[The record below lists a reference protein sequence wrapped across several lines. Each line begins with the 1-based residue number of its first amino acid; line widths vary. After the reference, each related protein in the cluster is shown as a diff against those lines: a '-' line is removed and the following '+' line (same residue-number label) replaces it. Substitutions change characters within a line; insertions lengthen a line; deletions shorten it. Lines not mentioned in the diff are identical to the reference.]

1 VIRTRERVVLDDAL
15 IRNLYSEDEYVRQK
29 RPRSVLCLP
38 IVKQTKLVGALY
50 LENNFASGVFTSD
63 RVAVLELLASQA
75 AISLENVQLY
85 SDLQRENDDR
95 QRAEEKLR
103 RSEAYLTEA
112 QRLIR
117 TGSFGWNV
125 ATGEIVWSEETFRIF
140 GYEQTLSP
148 TLNMA
153 LQRVHPEDLAL
164 VQRTV
169 DRVSSDGRDFDYEHR
184 LLMPDGSITYV
195 HVMAH
200 TVRDASGRI
209 EFVGAVMDV
218 TAAKRA
224 EEELHKAQTELAH
237 VTRMTTFGEVTA
249 SIAHEVNQPLTGIA
263 TYGDASLRWLDHD
276 PPRLEEARSAIK
288 QMISSARHASDVI
301 GRIRVLSRKGVLE
314 RVPFDIN
321 KVIDDVT
328 AMIRPEINIHHV
340 SLRLDLGP
348 SLPPAHGD
356 RVQLQQVV
364 MNLLMNGIQA
374 MDPVTSRRRELRI
387 RSRKRRPDQILVSI
401 KDSGVGIELENA
413 DRLFNA
419 FFTTKPDGMGLGL
432 WICKSIIE
440 QHGGRIW
447 ATRNSGA
454 GSTVEFTLDARR
466 KSAS

>member
-1 VIRTRERVVLDDAL
+1 
-15 IRNLYSEDEYVRQK
+15 
-29 RPRSVLCLP
+29 
-38 IVKQTKLVGALY
+38 
-50 LENNFASGVFTSD
+50 
-63 RVAVLELLASQA
+63 
-75 AISLENVQLY
+75 
-85 SDLQRENDDR
+85 
-95 QRAEEKLR
+95 
-103 RSEAYLTEA
+103 
-112 QRLIR
+112 LIR

-148 TLNMA
+148 TLDMA

-169 DRVSSDGRDFDYEHR
+169 GRASSDGRDFDYEHR

-276 PPRLEEARSAIK
+276 PPRLQEARSAIK
-288 QMISSARHASDVI
+288 QMIDSARHASDVI

-321 KVIDDVT
+321 KVIDDVI

-387 RSRKRRPDQILVSI
+387 RSRERRPDQILVSI
-401 KDSGVGIELENA
+401 RDSGVGIELENA

>member
-1 VIRTRERVVLDDAL
+1 
-15 IRNLYSEDEYVRQK
+15 
-29 RPRSVLCLP
+29 
-38 IVKQTKLVGALY
+38 
-50 LENNFASGVFTSD
+50 
-63 RVAVLELLASQA
+63 
-75 AISLENVQLY
+75 
-85 SDLQRENDDR
+85 
-95 QRAEEKLR
+95 
-103 RSEAYLTEA
+103 
-112 QRLIR
+112 
-117 TGSFGWNV
+117 
-125 ATGEIVWSEETFRIF
+125 
-140 GYEQTLSP
+140 
-148 TLNMA
+148 
-153 LQRVHPEDLAL
+153 
-164 VQRTV
+164 
-169 DRVSSDGRDFDYEHR
+169 
-184 LLMPDGSITYV
+184 
-195 HVMAH
+195 
-200 TVRDASGRI
+200 
-209 EFVGAVMDV
+209 
-218 TAAKRA
+218 
-224 EEELHKAQTELAH
+224 
-237 VTRMTTFGEVTA
+237 
-249 SIAHEVNQPLTGIA
+249 
-263 TYGDASLRWLDHD
+263 
-276 PPRLEEARSAIK
+276 
-288 QMISSARHASDVI
+288 MISSARHASDVI

-321 KVIDDVT
+321 KVIDDVI

-340 SLRLDLGP
+340 SLRLDLEP

-387 RSRKRRPDQILVSI
+387 RSRERRPDQILVSI